1 MVPVIFILIIKNT
14 YQNYPFLVFIYVFTI
29 SLDFLDGY
37 FARKLSQETE
47 VGKILD
53 PVADKLLVFFVVIGL
68 IIKSDFPLWLAIP
81 IFFRDI
87 VILFAGLI
95 LFKTRHFIAPSIII
109 GKIAFTALGLL
120 ILIYIIDLNV
130 FINLEI
136 LKRFLAV
143 LSFGFLIW
151 SFIEYYRIYMSIK
164 NNEQI

>member
-1 MVPVIFILIIKNT
+1 MVPVIFILIIKST
-14 YQNYPFLVFIYVFTI
+14 YQNYPFLVFIYLFTI

-47 VGKILD
+47 VGKFLD
-53 PVADKLLVFFVVIGL
+53 PVADKLLLLFVVIAL

-87 VILFAGLI
+87 VILFASLI
-95 LFKTRHFIAPSIII
+95 LFKIRHSIAPSIII
-109 GKIAFTALGLL
+109 GKIAFTIFGFL

-143 LSFGFLIW
+143 LSFGFLLW
-151 SFIEYYRIYMSIK
+151 SFIEYYKIYINTKK
-164 NNEQI
+164 NG

>member
-1 MVPVIFILIIKNT
+1 MVPVIFILIIKST

-47 VGKILD
+47 VGKFLD
-53 PVADKLLVFFVVIGL
+53 PVADKLLLLFVVIAL

-87 VILFAGLI
+87 VILFASLI
-95 LFKTRHFIAPSIII
+95 LFKIRHFIAPSIII
-109 GKIAFTALGLL
+109 GKIAFTIFGFL
-120 ILIYIIDLNV
+120 ILIYIIDLNI

-151 SFIEYYRIYMSIK
+151 SFIEYYKVYINTK
-164 NNEQI
+164 KNEQI